1 MNEEEYTQIRNKV
14 GMGTKGLEAV
24 IMPLINSIAP
34 PKREPQCKL
43 CKLIKQLVE
52 DELGK
57 NLQSELILRFVIDGC
72 EKNPTAMLS
81 KIEQIR
87 NKLGEILM
95 EMMEEDG

>member
-1 MNEEEYTQIRNKV
+1 
-14 GMGTKGLEAV
+14 MGVKGLEIALTS
-24 IMPLINSIAP
+24 LINSIAP

-43 CKLIKQLVE
+43 CKLIKQLIE
-52 DELGK
+52 EQLGEQLGV
-57 NLQSELILRFVIDGC
+57 NLQSELIELILMFVIDGC